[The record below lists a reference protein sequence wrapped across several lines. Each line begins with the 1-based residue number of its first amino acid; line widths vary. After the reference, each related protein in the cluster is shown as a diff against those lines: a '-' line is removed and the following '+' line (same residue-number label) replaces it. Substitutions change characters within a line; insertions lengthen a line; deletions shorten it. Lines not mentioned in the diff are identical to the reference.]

1 MLPTTGPRNPSDE
14 LVDLLLEGHDRI
26 RTSLALAIALGRRLD
41 APLEQVV
48 EGCSRIQRS
57 FTQAIPL
64 HVHDE
69 EDSLLPR
76 LRGRSAEV
84 DGALQQMREEHDLH
98 VDLLRQL
105 LELCE
110 SLHEDPAQP
119 KTHAALADAAQE
131 LEAALEPHLEAEET
145 MIFPAVR
152 ALLSSD
158 EQDEIARE
166 LRARRSGYLET
177 GDLLRT

>member
-1 MLPTTGPRNPSDE
+1 MLHTIGRKTQSDD
-14 LVDLLLEGHDRI
+14 LVDMLLECHDRI
-26 RTSLALAIALGRRLD
+26 RTSLALAIALGRRSD

-48 EGCSRIQRS
+48 EGCSRIQRY
-57 FTQAIPL
+57 FTQAMPL

-84 DGALQQMREEHDLH
+84 DGALEQMREEHELH
-98 VDLLRQL
+98 ADLLRQL

-110 SLHEDPAQP
+110 SLHEDPGQP

-145 MIFPAVR
+145 VILPAVR
-152 ALLSSD
+152 ALLSSE
-158 EQDEIARE
+158 EQDEITRE
-166 LRARRSGYLET
+166 LRARRSGP
-177 GDLLRT
+177 